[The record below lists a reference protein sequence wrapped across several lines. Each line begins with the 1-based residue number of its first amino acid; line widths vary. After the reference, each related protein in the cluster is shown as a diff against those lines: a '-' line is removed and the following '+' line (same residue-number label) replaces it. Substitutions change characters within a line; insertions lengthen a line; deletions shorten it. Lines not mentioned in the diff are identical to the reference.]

1 MPVNTNAHIH
11 GRMRLVARRFGEF
24 SQKLHLDKA
33 IEWSV
38 SVFKM
43 DVL

>member
-1 MPVNTNAHIH
+1 MPANTNAHIH
-11 GRMRLVARRFGEF
+11 GQMRSVASSFGEF
-24 SQKLHLDKA
+24 SQKFHLDKA

-43 DVL
+43 AIL